1 MLLLVMG
8 CLLLFLAVF
17 PILAFVQLGDAW
29 ETAFMASKL
38 IMLPVGAICLLLAAT
53 IETPHLPHR
62 P

>member
-1 MLLLVMG
+1 MLLLVTG

-17 PILAFVQLGDAW
+17 PVLGFVQVGDAW

-38 IMLPVGAICLLLAAT
+38 LMLPVGAICLLGAAM
-53 IETPHLPHR
+53 IETSHLPHR